1 MNSQSIIYKTMSYQ
15 TMPYKLNQRGI
26 YRRGETDRMPTTN
39 SKPQIWIQLRIFQI
53 RYEQILVSYISKF
66 EYMEMDTKSMNSDIV
81 HFKFE
86 DLETNTKSINLDIV
100 HFMQI
105 LNL

>member
-1 MNSQSIIYKTMSYQ
+1 
-15 TMPYKLNQRGI
+15 
-26 YRRGETDRMPTTN
+26 
-39 SKPQIWIQLRIFQI
+39 
-53 RYEQILVSYISKF
+53 
-66 EYMEMDTKSMNSDIV
+66 MDTKSMNSDIV